1 MFKKLLNSLPH
12 WSEYCHPLPNLS
24 SLNRSVDILR
34 LDQLDEKISGN
45 KPIKLIGWFKHFLQQ
60 PETTLLSFGGVYSN
74 HLHALAYAAH
84 EFSIPTVF
92 IVRGWPDQPLTPTMK
107 DCIALGA
114 RIVFADRQTY
124 AKRYDPLWQAEL
136 AHKYDA
142 LVIPEGGAGE
152 LGEQGCALLASLAA
166 AYDEVWLAVGSG
178 TTAIGLAK
186 GLASV
191 HAKTRV
197 IGVNA
202 VADQGEQAKQWQCSM
217 PKEVEWQLIDDAHFG
232 GFAKCP
238 SKLVELIKRYQQQGL
253 PLDPVYTAKL
263 VWAYEQTVLAHIPT
277 ETVKTLLIHSGG
289 LQGQRGL
296 QQAF

>member
-12 WSEYCHPLPNLS
+12 WSEHCHPLPNLS

-60 PETTLLSFGGVYSN
+60 PQRTLLSFGGVYSN

-92 IVRGWPDQPLTPTMK
+92 IVRGWPDQPLSPTLA
-107 DCIALGA
+107 DCQALGA
-114 RIVFADRQTY
+114 QLVFADRQTY
-124 AKRYDPLWQAEL
+124 AKRYDPVWRAEL
-136 AHKYDA
+136 ALEYDA

-152 LGEQGCALLASLAA
+152 LGEQGCASLASLAVH
-166 AYDEVWLAVGSG
+166 YDEVWLAVGSG
-178 TTAIGLAK
+178 TTALGLAK
-186 GLASV
+186 GLAGLNASTKV
-191 HAKTRV
+191 V
-197 IGVNA
+197 GVNA
-202 VADQGEQAKQWQCSM
+202 VADQGEQAKHWQQSM
-217 PKEVEWQLIDDAHFG
+217 PSNINWQLIDDAHCG

-238 SKLVELIKRYQQQGL
+238 PELVKLIQRYQQQGL
-253 PLDPVYTAKL
+253 PLDPVYTAKM
-263 VWAYEQTVLAHIPT
+263 VHAYEQSAPSQAAKI
-277 ETVKTLLIHSGG
+277 LLIHSGG